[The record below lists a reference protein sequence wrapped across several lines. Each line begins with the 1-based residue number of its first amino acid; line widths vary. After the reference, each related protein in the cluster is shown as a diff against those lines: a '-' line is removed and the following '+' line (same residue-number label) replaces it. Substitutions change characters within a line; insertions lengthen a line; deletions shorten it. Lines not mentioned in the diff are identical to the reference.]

1 MSQPKAYNP
10 PSKRRVMVEAW
21 GIFLTIAMVSWCLIA
36 GVWMGIKM
44 VLALLR
50 L

>member
-1 MSQPKAYNP
+1 MTPRPYRP
-10 PSKRRVMVEAW
+10 PSKRRLQVEAW

-44 VLALLR
+44 LLALFSL
-50 L
+50 